1 MIMQVFSAKFEYF
14 VLIIHYGV
22 HIMHT
27 FGHFDA
33 QKNRPPE
40 KYGGRLFA
48 CGDRYAILKEKTT
61 GGHLCFCRVF
71 TPTASTTTDRTRSR
85 AWRRTPKPRAWTP
98 WASAG
103 TARFR
108 SQTIGRSTRAVWQ
121 IICAR
126 RAACRRTFAAAF
138 PSTAGWS
145 GTAAHRCRSR
155 SSII

>member
-1 MIMQVFSAKFEYF
+1 MLLQS
-14 VLIIHYGV
+14 L
-22 HIMHT
+22 HT
-27 FGHFDA
+27 HSLYDDGQDTLARMAQNAEAAGFDA
-33 QKNRPPE
+33 
-40 KYGGRLFA
+40 L
-48 CGDRYAILKEKTT
+48 
-61 GGHLCFCRVF
+61 
-71 TPTASTTTDRTRSR
+71 
-85 AWRRTPKPRAWTP
+85 
-98 WASAG
+98 ASAG

-145 GTAAHRCRSR
+145 GTAARRCRSR